1 MNLLERE
8 TVITFNEQEQ
18 FAEVFTYNPRM
29 KRELA
34 ALAISRPNE
43 TKKIKTNGVG
53 GETYTVP
60 KKWVK
65 IRANRILT
73 HEQRQELQER
83 ARALRGNQILAKQA
97 R

>member
-34 ALAISRPNE
+34 ALAANRPDE
-43 TKKIKTNGVG
+43 TKKSKQ
-53 GETYTVP
+53 TV
-60 KKWVK
+60 
-65 IRANRILT
+65 
-73 HEQRQELQER
+73 
-83 ARALRGNQILAKQA
+83 
-97 R
+97 

>member
-34 ALAISRPNE
+34 ALAISRPDE

-60 KKWVK
+60 KKWV
-65 IRANRILT
+65 RYERTVFLPMNSGRNCRS
-73 HEQRQELQER
+73 EQGHCVET
-83 ARALRGNQILAKQA
+83 KS
-97 R
+97 